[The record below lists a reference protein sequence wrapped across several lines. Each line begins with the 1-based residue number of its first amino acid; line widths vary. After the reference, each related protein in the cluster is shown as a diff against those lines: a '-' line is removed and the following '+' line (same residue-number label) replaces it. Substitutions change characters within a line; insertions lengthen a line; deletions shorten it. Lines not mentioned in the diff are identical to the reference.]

1 MEDYQ
6 MNIMMI
12 GDICGQPGRRTA
24 AHYIPL
30 LKEKYNLDL
39 IIANGENSAGGVGI
53 TFKVLE
59 ELSEMGID
67 CITAG
72 NHIWDKKEVLN
83 FIDEE
88 NNLIRPANYP
98 PGTPGKGYHILPI
111 KNRKV
116 AIINL
121 LGRVFMPP
129 IDCPF
134 RTVNQI
140 LSEIKDTCEII
151 IIDFHAEATSEK
163 LALGY
168 YLDGQ
173 VSCIVGTHTH
183 IQTADE
189 RILPQGTAYI
199 SDIGMVGSWNS
210 ILGVDKEPVIKKFL
224 TGLPTKFT
232 VATGPETIFCA
243 AMITIDSETN
253 KVGQITRIQE
263 NFKF

>member
-1 MEDYQ
+1 
-6 MNIMMI
+6 MNVMMI

-30 LKEKYNLDL
+30 LKKKYNLDL

-53 TFKVLE
+53 TAHVLE
-59 ELSEMGID
+59 ELLELGID
-67 CITAG
+67 CITTG
-72 NHIWDKKEVLN
+72 NHVWDKKEVFN
-83 FIDEE
+83 FIDTEKR
-88 NNLIRPANYP
+88 LIRPANYP
-98 PGTPGKGYHILPI
+98 PGTPGKGYHILSMNNYKI
-111 KNRKV
+111 AV
-116 AIINL
+116 INL

-134 RTVNQI
+134 RTADQI
-140 LSEIKDTCEII
+140 LSEIKDRCEII

-189 RILPQGTAYI
+189 RILPEGTAFI

-210 ILGVDKEPVIKKFL
+210 ILGVDKEPVIQKFL

-232 VATGPETIFCA
+232 VASGSETIFCA
-243 AMITIDSETN
+243 VIIKIDPSTN
-253 KVGQITRIQE
+253 KISEIIRIQE
-263 NFKF
+263 NLKF